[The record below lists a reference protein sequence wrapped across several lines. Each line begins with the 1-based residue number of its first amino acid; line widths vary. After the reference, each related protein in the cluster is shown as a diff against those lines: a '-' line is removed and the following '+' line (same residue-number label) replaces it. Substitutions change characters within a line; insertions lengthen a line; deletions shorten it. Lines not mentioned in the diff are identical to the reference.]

1 MLTRILKLIM
11 SILFLGLVAGKAW
24 AASDEPENPIV
35 PRDQTYE
42 QNLRWEA
49 SDDQAITPA
58 RVIRYLMGMRGQQ
71 VYNSPSNTDF
81 VPTVNVNES
90 RVRVI
95 AAISY
100 KF

>member
-1 MLTRILKLIM
+1 
-11 SILFLGLVAGKAW
+11 
-24 AASDEPENPIV
+24 
-35 PRDQTYE
+35 
-42 QNLRWEA
+42 
-49 SDDQAITPA
+49 
-58 RVIRYLMGMRGQQ
+58 MGMRGQQ